1 MDMKLNDTKI
11 EQGYNLLCIKL
22 QNKSDDDNS
31 EFGLLKL
38 PIEALYSEALKEIG
52 AQESYI
58 EELSYTIGKLQT
70 ENSALNKKLDAFEFI
85 NEEEREKLNDNE
97 NYLKQTAKRSSLSK
111 ENRSL
116 REQISIMMSKIICCQ
131 NEINSLKQQLA
142 EYQQAG

>member
-1 MDMKLNDTKI
+1 MKLNETKI
-11 EQGYNLLCIKL
+11 EQGYNLLCMKL

-58 EELSYTIGKLQT
+58 DELSYTISKLQS
-70 ENSALNKKLDAFEFI
+70 ENLALNQKLEVFEFI
-85 NEEEREKLNDNE
+85 NEEERLKLESSE
-97 NYLKQTAKRSSLSK
+97 NYMNKAAKRSSLSK
-111 ENRSL
+111 ENKSL
-116 REQISIMMSKIICCQ
+116 REQISIMMSKVICCQ

>member
-1 MDMKLNDTKI
+1 MKLNETKI
-11 EQGYNLLCIKL
+11 EQGYNLLCMKL

-58 EELSYTIGKLQT
+58 DELSYTISKLQS
-70 ENSALNKKLDAFEFI
+70 ENLALNQKLEVFEFI
-85 NEEEREKLNDNE
+85 NEEERLKLESSE
-97 NYLKQTAKRSSLSK
+97 NYMNKAAKRSSLSK
-111 ENRSL
+111 ENKSL
-116 REQISIMMSKIICCQ
+116 REQISIMMSKVICCQ
-131 NEINSLKQQLA
+131 NEINSRKQQLA